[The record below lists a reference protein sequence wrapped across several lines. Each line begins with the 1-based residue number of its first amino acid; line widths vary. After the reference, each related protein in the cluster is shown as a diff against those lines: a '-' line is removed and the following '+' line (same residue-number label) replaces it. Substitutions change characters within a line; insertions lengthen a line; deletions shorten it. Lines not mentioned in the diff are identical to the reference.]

1 MGGREHEGDWENQ
14 NGSNKSICGGNRIG
28 GCLPS
33 RDWLL
38 AYGTV
43 YRKHGV
49 AVTAAAEIGGVD
61 VSSRK
66 HTENRSGL
74 F

>member
-1 MGGREHEGDWENQ
+1 MGKKVTGRRE
-14 NGSNKSICGGNRIG
+14 K
-28 GCLPS
+28 PS
-33 RDWLL
+33 CCIYCEWLL